1 MHLTSPELTFW
12 FGLALKMAMTAG
24 IVVAVSVVVERSG
37 PFLGAL
43 IAALPTAAGA
53 AYIILAAE
61 HPPSFIAAS
70 ALGSIASVPTVSIF
84 ALTYTLLA
92 QRHGLLISLGL
103 ALLAWSAAAA
113 LLRLVG
119 WTTLGAVAFNA
130 AVFAIAVPLSWRYRT
145 VGRPPKFLRTAFDI
159 PLRALTAALVVV
171 AVTAASDRIG
181 SFASGLFA
189 LFPIVIC
196 CSIVILHP
204 RVGGKASASVFGAR
218 ADRLPRTHIR
228 LPRRAFS
235 RRTARSMVGAFA
247 RPCRF
252 RRLERAAL
260 APARA
265 SYFAFAS
272 CALSA

>member
-1 MHLTSPELTFW
+1 MHLTSPELTFL

-24 IVVAVSVVVERSG
+24 IVVTVSVVVERNG

-61 HPPSFIAAS
+61 HSPSFIAAS

-113 LLRLVG
+113 LLRLIG

-204 RVGGKASASVFGAR
+204 RVGGKASASVFAHAQIAFLGLTFGFLAVHFLAEPLGAWWALLLGLAVSAAWSGLLWLFRAR
-218 ADRLPRTHIR
+218 AISP
-228 LPRRAFS
+228 S
-235 RRTARSMVGAFA
+235 
-247 RPCRF
+247 
-252 RRLERAAL
+252 AAV
-260 APARA
+260 P
-265 SYFAFAS
+265 
-272 CALSA
+272 

>member
-1 MHLTSPELTFW
+1 MHSTSPELTFLS
-12 FGLALKMAMTAG
+12 GLALKMAMTAG

-113 LLRLVG
+113 LLHLAA

-145 VGRPPKFLRTAFDI
+145 TGRPPKFLRTAFDI

-171 AVTAASDRIG
+171 AVTTASDRIG

-204 RVGGKASASVFGAR
+204 RVGGKASASVLAHAQVAFLGLTFGFLAVHFLAEPLGAWWALLLGLAVSAAWSGLLWLLRAR
-218 ADRLPRTHIR
+218 AISPS
-228 LPRRAFS
+228 P
-235 RRTARSMVGAFA
+235 
-247 RPCRF
+247 
-252 RRLERAAL
+252 AA
-260 APARA
+260 P
-265 SYFAFAS
+265 
-272 CALSA
+272 